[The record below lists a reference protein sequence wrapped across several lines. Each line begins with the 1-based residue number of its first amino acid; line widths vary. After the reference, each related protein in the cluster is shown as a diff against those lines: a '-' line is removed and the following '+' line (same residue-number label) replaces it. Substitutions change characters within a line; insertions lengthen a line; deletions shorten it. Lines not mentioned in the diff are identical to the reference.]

1 MTLKFFFG
9 GERKDGTSA
18 LRIRFKAGEVHDKK
32 ITIEG
37 LAIQKKLWDKNLN
50 RVLPSHP
57 GYQDINYK
65 VSKYESKMH
74 DVSEKFRVG
83 NISFNTACRM
93 MKSSSQ
99 MTSLKEFISQLDQ
112 IDDKRPFIFGSNI
125 PQLFQNEKVYF

>member
-83 NISFNTACRM
+83 NISFNTAC
-93 MKSSSQ
+93 SCLLY
-99 MTSLKEFISQLDQ
+99 TSDAADE
-112 IDDKRPFIFGSNI
+112 
-125 PQLFQNEKVYF
+125 